1 MRSFVSSPMRHGRL
15 FLAGDAA
22 HIVPPTGAKGL
33 NLAMTDVTVLA
44 EVLTRWLRDG
54 DPSTADGYERRCLR
68 RIWRATHFSWWMT
81 AMLHRPPDGD
91 PFDIQLQ
98 LSQLR
103 HVTSSRAAATALAE
117 NYTGLVPA

>member
-1 MRSFVSSPMRHGRL
+1 PKVSRLYLQVAEDESLDAWSDTRIWDALETRLGLHGWTLERGPVGEKGITAMRSFVSAPMRHGRL

-68 RIWRATHFSWWMT
+68 RIW
-81 AMLHRPPDGD
+81 
-91 PFDIQLQ
+91 
-98 LSQLR
+98 
-103 HVTSSRAAATALAE
+103 
-117 NYTGLVPA
+117 